1 MVVEPES
8 DKRSRAYVVEQASK
22 GLAYV
27 RDLIAADR
35 DSVLAAID
43 GLSDEEGSRVTLE
56 GEWTPVQ
63 VLAHLS
69 RTLPRSLDRLQ
80 VLSSGR
86 EWVNPSPMGE
96 PDADRPL
103 TELRREYTERMQA
116 ILDELDRANED
127 VGRDI
132 KVAHPYL
139 GDFDWLEWAVY
150 SHHVHTSD
158 HIGQLN
164 EARARVKAG
173 A

>member
-22 GLAYV
+22 GLPYV

-43 GLSDEEGSRVTLE
+43 GLSDEEGSHVTLE
-56 GEWTPVQ
+56 GDWTPVQ

-86 EWVNPSPMGE
+86 EWVNPPPMGE
-96 PDADRPL
+96 PDAEDR
-103 TELRREYTERMQA
+103 
-116 ILDELDRANED
+116 
-127 VGRDI
+127 
-132 KVAHPYL
+132 
-139 GDFDWLEWAVY
+139 
-150 SHHVHTSD
+150 
-158 HIGQLN
+158 
-164 EARARVKAG
+164 
-173 A
+173 